1 MGAEATLA
9 HWQTIVTVTVF
20 GYTMCMFGRSTTC
33 EIFSMFC
40 T

>member
-9 HWQTIVTVTVF
+9 QTIVTVTVF

-33 EIFSMFC
+33 EIFNMFC

>member
-9 HWQTIVTVTVF
+9 QTIVTVL
-20 GYTMCMFGRSTTC
+20 GYTMCVFGRSTTC